1 MSLELARKLPNAKFI
16 VQDIDHVL
24 QQAPAVWS
32 QELPEAVQM
41 GHVQF
46 MPHDF
51 FTAQAIKGA
60 GAYLLRR
67 ILHDWSDENCIIIL
81 KHLKNAMTPSSRIL
95 IIDHVLHPTV
105 ESGQLKSAPPPL
117 PANYGIAHMFSIM
130 DDLDIMSL
138 MNGMERTPD
147 QLHGLAERA
156 GLTVIKIWECRGS
169 MHVIEMRL
177 PEEH

>member
-51 FTAQAIKGA
+51 FTAQPVRGA
-60 GAYLLRR
+60 EAYLLRY
-67 ILHDWSDENCIIIL
+67 ILHIWSDENCVTIL
-81 KHLKNAMTPSSRIL
+81 KHLKDAMGPTSRIL
-95 IIDHVLHPTV
+95 IADHVLHSTA
-105 ESGQLKSAPPPL
+105 ESGQLKSAPAPL
-117 PANYGIAHMFSIM
+117 PVNYGVAHIYNNMH
-130 DDLDIMSL
+130 DLNIMSV

-147 QLHGLAERA
+147 
-156 GLTVIKIWECRGS
+156 
-169 MHVIEMRL
+169 
-177 PEEH
+177 